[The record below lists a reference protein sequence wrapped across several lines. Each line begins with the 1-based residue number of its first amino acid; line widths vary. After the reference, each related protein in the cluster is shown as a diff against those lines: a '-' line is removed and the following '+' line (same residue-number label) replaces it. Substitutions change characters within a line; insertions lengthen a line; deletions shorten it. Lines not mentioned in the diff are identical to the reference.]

1 MFARKFVVSKQKRD
15 LVGTFGY
22 ALASVT
28 DDEGPELAANYSSYW
43 EVQVKN
49 DRWDDVYIDLVIWP
63 LRVIH
68 ARCHPALTES
78 VPEEC
83 TPPHWLTEHAPHL
96 CHSHRADD
104 RLADPAQAV
113 DSTDAEPR
121 NAWTKEVADTTA
133 RTQRQVSVDGKTRTI
148 TQSVIR
154 VRDVPRR
161 AITPVLA
168 FWADNGKEDTFDFA
182 AEFSV
187 HVEPP
192 KQCEGCS
199 NITQVSKGRDTS
211 N

>member
-1 MFARKFVVSKQKRD
+1 MFARKFVVSKQKRN

-83 TPPHWLTEHAPHL
+83 TPPHWLTEHAPPVPQS
-96 CHSHRADD
+96 SH
-104 RLADPAQAV
+104 
-113 DSTDAEPR
+113 
-121 NAWTKEVADTTA
+121 
-133 RTQRQVSVDGKTRTI
+133 
-148 TQSVIR
+148 
-154 VRDVPRR
+154 
-161 AITPVLA
+161 
-168 FWADNGKEDTFDFA
+168 
-182 AEFSV
+182 
-187 HVEPP
+187 
-192 KQCEGCS
+192 
-199 NITQVSKGRDTS
+199 
-211 N
+211 

>member
-15 LVGTFGY
+15 LVGAFGH

-68 ARCHPALTES
+68 ARCQPSLYSHPH
-78 VPEEC
+78 P
-83 TPPHWLTEHAPHL
+83 
-96 CHSHRADD
+96 CHSHRTDD

-133 RTQRQVSVDGKTRTI
+133 RTQRQVSVDGKTHTI
-148 TQSVIR
+148 TRSVIR
-154 VRDVPRR
+154 FRDVPRR
-161 AITPVLA
+161 ATTPVLA